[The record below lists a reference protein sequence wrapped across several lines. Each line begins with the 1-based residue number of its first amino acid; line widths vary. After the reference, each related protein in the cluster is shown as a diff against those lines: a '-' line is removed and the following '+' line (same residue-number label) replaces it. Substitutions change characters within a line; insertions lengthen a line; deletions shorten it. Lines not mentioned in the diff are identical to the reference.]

1 MQAVI
6 QLADEQFMILHHGLM
21 PYVTFAKYDEELS
34 LGWMIVFLKK
44 GAAYF

>member
-6 QLADEQFMILHHGLM
+6 QLADEQNMILYYRLM
-21 PYVTFAKYDEELS
+21 PYVVFAKYDEELS

-44 GAAYF
+44 GVAYF